1 MTLLELINYMTEH
14 GSSLIMN
21 WGEDTGMWE
30 CSWIT
35 GGVRIIV
42 VSKELEAA
50 LTEARIKAL
59 AHFHVDA

>member
-1 MTLLELINYMTEH
+1 MTEH